1 MHYSIII
8 NPRAGNGDAKQVWQT
23 IKSHLDGANI
33 CYDYQLTKENGDAE
47 YFSRRVSQNRQ
58 VQTQTVIVVGGD
70 GTLHDVLNGLIKAAP
85 NSSAQ
90 VPLAY
95 IPVGVNNDFAKG
107 YGISLDPLKALQQ
120 ILNAKQARRIN
131 IGHYHDAIKNQ
142 DQYFLNNLGIG
153 FDAAIISRANGQS
166 GRRRPLSRFGFF
178 RHALGVLYNQ
188 QQSFTLMVQRQGSR
202 EFFKKAYIV
211 IIANHP
217 YMSGHLQI
225 TPTAKLTE
233 SSLDLIV
240 AERKNWL
247 ITFWQIW
254 KFTHGKLA
262 DSRFATHYR
271 GRDFHCTT
279 TSLEFAQVDGEE
291 VGNQFMDLLI
301 STSSYP
307 FYQQSQD

>member
-8 NPRAGNGDAKQVWQT
+8 NSQAGNGTAKQAWQH
-23 IKSHLDGANI
+23 IKSQLDAANVH
-33 CYDYQLTKENGDAE
+33 YDYQLTKEVGDAE
-47 YFSRRVSQNRQ
+47 YLARRIGHRQRSQSL
-58 VQTQTVIVVGGD
+58 VMIVVGGD
-70 GTLHDVLNGLIKAAP
+70 GTLHDVLNGLIRSTP
-85 NSSAQ
+85 NHADQ

-95 IPVGVNNDFAKG
+95 IPIGVNSAFAKG
-107 YGISLDPLKALQQ
+107 YGISMDPDKALQQ
-120 ILNAKQARRIN
+120 ILSAHKIRRIN
-131 IGHYHDAIKNQ
+131 IGHYHDAIKDQ

-153 FDAAIISRANGQS
+153 FDAAIISRVNSHSKRQ
-166 GRRRPLSRFGFF
+166 RPLSRFGFF
-178 RHALGVLYNQ
+178 RHALEVLYNQ
-188 QQSFTLMVQRQGSR
+188 QQAFNLMVQQQGSR

-225 TPTAKLTE
+225 TPAADLTE

-247 ITFWQIW
+247 VTFWQIW

-262 DSRFATHYR
+262 NSRFASHYH
-271 GRDFHCTT
+271 GRSFHCTT

-291 VGNQFMDLLI
+291 IGNQFMDLLI
-301 STSSYP
+301 TTTIYP
-307 FYQQSQD
+307 FYQQAQN